1 MMRLTMA
8 VWWSLALVWFVTA
21 QAGAG
26 AANTPAARHIE
37 VKGYGVSSEAARK
50 DALRE
55 ATAKLHA
62 ELRREHVEHWEPND
76 ALVQRYLL
84 DGAGYADDDV
94 VIEPLG
100 PQKTWV
106 VKLKIPASD
115 VLQNMERQAV
125 RHNLSETR
133 MGAALQVVAALALL
147 LAVVVGG
154 ICADEWT
161 QSRYTNWLRVAGA
174 GVLTVAVVGWW
185 WLR

>member
-26 AANTPAARHIE
+26 AANTPVARHID
-37 VKGYGVSSEAARK
+37 VKGYGVSIEAARK

-55 ATAKLHA
+55 ATARLHA
-62 ELRREHVEHWEPND
+62 ELRQEHVEHWEPND
-76 ALVQRYLL
+76 AVVQRHLL

-94 VIEPLG
+94 VIDQLG

-106 VKLKIPASD
+106 VKLKIPASN

-125 RHNLSETR
+125 RRDLSETR

-147 LAVVVGG
+147 LAVIVGG
-154 ICADEWT
+154 IYADEWT
-161 QSRYTNWLRVAGA
+161 RSRYTNWMRVAGA
-174 GVLTVAVVGWW
+174 GVLTAAAVSWW